1 MAMTVGSSAKDPEVM
16 IDINTTPLIDVMLVL
31 IIMLIITIPIQTHA
45 VKLNMP
51 VGKPPPQIVQPQV
64 VTIDIDFDGTII
76 WNGEALP
83 GRPEV
88 GKPLQAAIELLKQR
102 RGKEALAQA
111 RAAQAVPDK
120 TPYETYL
127 VTRVLGQAAA
137 AAGDNA
143 AAASALETAANSSA
157 APAADRLQ
165 LLAAA
170 AGQYYSIKEYGKAG
184 NAATR
189 YFQYGGTDKAIRTIY
204 VQSLYLGGNYGA
216 AAREI
221 AQDVESAERDGKN
234 PSEEQLQLLAN
245 AYLQSKDTA
254 GYGRAIERLVALYPK
269 REYWLSVIDN
279 VQRRSGFNER
289 LQIDVAR
296 LKLDVGTMRSAN
308 EYLEFAQ
315 LALIE
320 GFPMEA
326 TRVIEKGYAAGA
338 LGTGA
343 EAERHKRLR
352 DLAAKN
358 LAADRKAVAEAEKQ
372 DPLGKD
378 GKALFNDGF
387 NLVLHGKSEKG
398 LELMQ
403 QGLKL
408 GGGFRRA
415 DHARLQLGYAYHL
428 AGQNAKALDM
438 FKTVQGTDGAAALA
452 RLWVIRLSR
461 TSTS

>member
-1 MAMTVGSSAKDPEVM
+1 MLRA
-16 IDINTTPLIDVMLVL
+16 LIFAGLVAAGAAL
-31 IIMLIITIPIQTHA
+31 AQD
-45 VKLNMP
+45 
-51 VGKPPPQIVQPQV
+51 KPPTV
-64 VTIDIDFDGTII
+64 
-76 WNGEALP
+76 
-83 GRPEV
+83 RPEV

-102 RGKEALAQA
+102 RGKEALAQVK
-111 RAAQAVPDK
+111 AAQAVADK

-137 AAGDNA
+137 IAGDNA
-143 AAASALETAANSSA
+143 TAAAALESAANSAS
-157 APAADRLQ
+157 APAAERVQ
-165 LLAAA
+165 LLAGA
-170 AGQYYSIKEYGKAG
+170 AGQYYALKEYGKAA

-189 YFQYGGTDKAIRTIY
+189 YFQYGGTDKAIRTVY

-221 AQDVESAERDGKN
+221 AQDVENEERAGKN

-254 GYGRAIERLVALYPK
+254 GYGRAMERLVALYPK
-269 REYWLSVIDN
+269 RDYWLTAIDN
-279 VQRRSGFNER
+279 VTRRSGFNER

-296 LKLDVGTMRSAN
+296 FKLDVGTMRTAN

-315 LALIE
+315 LLLIE

-326 TRVIEKGYAAGA
+326 SRVIEKGYKEGV

-358 LAADRKAVAEAEKQ
+358 LAEDRKAVAEAEKA
-372 DPLGKD
+372 DISSKD
-378 GKALFNDGF
+378 GKTLFNEGY
-387 NLVLHGKSEKG
+387 NLVLHGKNEKG
-398 LELMQ
+398 FAMMQ
-403 QGLKL
+403 QGIKL
-408 GGGFRRA
+408 GGGFRRP

-428 AGQNAKALDM
+428 ANQNSNAVEM

-452 RLWVIRLSR
+452 RLWLIRLGRS
-461 TSTS
+461 STS